1 MKNIIDHITEI
12 KGKITI
18 IEVYYKS
25 GRHRRF
31 TENDNLPLTV
41 LDKYLNGNAVVDY
54 KGTTLKVTKIY

>member
-1 MKNIIDHITEI
+1 MNNTIDHITEI

-31 TENDNLPLTV
+31 MENDSLPLTV

>member
-12 KGKITI
+12 KGKITV

-25 GRHRRF
+25 GRHIRF
-31 TENDNLPLTV
+31 TENDSLPLTV